1 MINMYTYEI
10 RHRDNTTEY
19 VDATDIQNACSIAN
33 CMMDEV
39 VSVSLVF
46 DLKEEEYELETDC

>member
-1 MINMYTYEI
+1 MYTYEI

-19 VDATDIQNACSIAN
+19 VDATDIQNACSISN